1 MTHRHALLAATWF
14 FSRLVPKADREHLI
28 GDLAEEYALRARTDS
43 SSVAAKWYLKQICA
57 STVPVIWIRLGR
69 AVWLATLGVAL
80 LAYLAVG
87 AAQLIIGW
95 ALPTSYGPT
104 YDPLGLVIL
113 FPVIVLIG
121 YFAERSR
128 RKAAI
133 VLAAMM
139 LLAITAVT
147 MFTTENAPLWYLVA
161 YFVVGPVAALVGSAL
176 VILRGQ
182 APGRG

>member
-1 MTHRHALLAATWF
+1 LTHRHVLLAATWL

-28 GDLAEEYALRARTDS
+28 GDLAEEYALRARADS
-43 SSVAAKWYLKQICA
+43 SSVAAKWYLRQICA
-57 STVPVIWIRLGR
+57 SIVPVMRIRLAH

-80 LAYLAVG
+80 RAYLVLG
-87 AAQLIIGW
+87 AAQLTIGW

-128 RKAAI
+128 RRAATA
-133 VLAAMM
+133 LAAMM
-139 LLAITAVT
+139 LLAVTALT
-147 MFTTENAPLWYLVA
+147 LFTTENAPLWYRIA
-161 YFVVGPVAALVGSAL
+161 FFVVGPVAALVGGAL
-176 VILRGQ
+176 SRV
-182 APGRG
+182 PGRLSRK

>member
-1 MTHRHALLAATWF
+1 M
-14 FSRLVPKADREHLI
+14 
-28 GDLAEEYALRARTDS
+28 
-43 SSVAAKWYLKQICA
+43 
-57 STVPVIWIRLGR
+57 
-69 AVWLATLGVAL
+69 AL
-80 LAYLAVG
+80 LAYLVVG
-87 AAQLIIGW
+87 AAQLTIGW

-128 RKAAI
+128 RRAAT

-139 LLAITAVT
+139 LLAVTALT
-147 MFTTENAPLWYLVA
+147 LFTTENAPLWYRVA

-176 VILRGQ
+176 SRVPSRLSRK
-182 APGRG
+182 

>member
-1 MTHRHALLAATWF
+1 VTHRHTLLAATWI
-14 FSRLVPKADREHLI
+14 FSRLVPATDREQVI
-28 GDLAEEYALRARTDS
+28 GDLAEEYAMRARTSS
-43 SSVAAKWYLKQICA
+43 SSVALMWYLSQICA
-57 STVPVIWIRLGR
+57 STLPVMRIRLAR

-87 AAQLIIGW
+87 AVQLIIGW
-95 ALPTSYGPT
+95 VLPTSYGPT
-104 YDPLGLVIL
+104 YDPLGLLVI

-139 LLAITAVT
+139 LLAITAFT
-147 MFTTENAPLWYLVA
+147 MLTTENAPLWYLVA

-176 VILRGQ
+176 SSVPNRLLRK
-182 APGRG
+182 